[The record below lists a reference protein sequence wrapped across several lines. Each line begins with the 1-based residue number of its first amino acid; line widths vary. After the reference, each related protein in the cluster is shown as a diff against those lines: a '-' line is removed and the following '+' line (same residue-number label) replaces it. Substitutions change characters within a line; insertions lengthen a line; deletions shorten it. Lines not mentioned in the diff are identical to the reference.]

1 MGGTVM
7 AKKTQA
13 GNGRIVRS
21 GLATVEARENA
32 DANLNLQEVAR
43 ESSVLDDDVWRL
55 VDAELVAVLR
65 EQAVFPELLN
75 QLGITREITNWGI
88 RRMDVWETDEG
99 AVASVEPRFGSIR
112 ATTPLRKRNTVP
124 FLCVYADV
132 QADAEDIEAVRQGAM
147 DPLEATG
154 IREATEVVVDET
166 NKVLATGSTDEGLD
180 GLFNRTSRTTF
191 TGTDWTTA
199 GNGLKDLRG
208 MGRRL
213 FVDNV
218 PEGVPKVAFVN
229 PTNYEELLE
238 EKTNTLGSQ
247 IELALK
253 SVPGFKRTVQ
263 TNRRTVGTATMVAMS
278 RSWLKHVVS
287 MPVSVHEMTASPS
300 KLVPSVFRVAHK
312 FTLFNAKAKTV
323 VDATSV

>member
-1 MGGTVM
+1 M
-7 AKKTQA
+7 AKGTPGKA
-13 GNGRIVRS
+13 NIVRR
-21 GLATVEARENA
+21 GVLTV
-32 DANLNLQEVAR
+32 DAQAQRDSELNLSEIGRDA
-43 ESSVLDDDVWRL
+43 SVLDDDAWRL
-55 VDAELVAVLR
+55 VDDELVNVLR
-65 EQAVFPELLN
+65 EQAIFPELLN
-75 QLGITREITNWGI
+75 ELGITREITNWGI

-99 AVASVEPRFGSIR
+99 AVASVEPRFGSLK
-112 ATTPLRKRNTVP
+112 ATTPLRKRSTVP
-124 FLCVYADV
+124 FLAVYADV
-132 QADAEDIEAVRQGAM
+132 QADPEDVEAAAQGDM

-166 NKVLATGSTDEGLD
+166 NKVLATGSTDEGVD
-180 GLFNRTSRTTF
+180 GLLNRTSRTSF

-247 IELALK
+247 IDLALK

-300 KLVPSVFRVAHK
+300 KLVPTVFRVAHK
-312 FTLFNAKAKTV
+312 FALFNAKKTTV
-323 VDATSV
+323 VDATAV

>member
-1 MGGTVM
+1 M
-7 AKKTQA
+7 ATKGMPGKA
-13 GNGRIVRS
+13 NIVRR
-21 GLATVEARENA
+21 GVLTV
-32 DANLNLQEVAR
+32 DAQAQRDSELNLSEIGRDA
-43 ESSVLDDDVWRL
+43 SVLDDDAWRL
-55 VDAELVAVLR
+55 VDDELVNVLR
-65 EQAVFPELLN
+65 EQAIFPELLN
-75 QLGITREITNWGI
+75 ELGITREIPNWGI

-99 AVASVEPRFGSIR
+99 AVASVEPRFGSLK

-124 FLCVYADV
+124 FLAVYADV
-132 QADAEDIEAVRQGAM
+132 QADPEDVEAAAQGDM

-166 NKVLATGSTDEGLD
+166 NKVLATGSTDEGVD
-180 GLFNRTSRTTF
+180 GLLNRTSRTSF

-247 IELALK
+247 IDLALK

-300 KLVPSVFRVAHK
+300 KLVPTVFRVAHK
-312 FTLFNAKAKTV
+312 FSLFNAKVKTV
-323 VDATSV
+323 VDAITI